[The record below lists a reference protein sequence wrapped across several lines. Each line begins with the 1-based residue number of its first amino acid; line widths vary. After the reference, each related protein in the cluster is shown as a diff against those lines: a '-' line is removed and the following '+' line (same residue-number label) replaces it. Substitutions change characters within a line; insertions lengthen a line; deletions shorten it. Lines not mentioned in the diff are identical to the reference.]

1 MKSKQKT
8 LGEKN
13 AIFGKPFATRLP
25 FHLLFSFVVNAAT
38 ELTEQIKRNI
48 REQINQ
54 ALVPTWSAR
63 TYSIIPREARER
75 LEMPAEQHCLPKITQ
90 DTVLG
95 TGFHPLLIT
104 PKDDAFF
111 TAFFLL
117 LSCSTSN
124 HESISS
130 DQITFPRPIS
140 VTTEDKL
147 LTYD

>member
-8 LGEKN
+8 LGEKT
-13 AIFGKPFATRLP
+13 AIFGNPFATRLP

-54 ALVPTWSAR
+54 ALVPTWSAH
-63 TYSIIPREARER
+63 TYSIIPLEVREG
-75 LEMPAEQHCLPKITQ
+75 LEMPAGQCCLPKITQ

-104 PKDDAFF
+104 PKYDAFL

-117 LSCSTSN
+117 LSCSASN
-124 HESISS
+124 HKSISS
-130 DQITFPRPIS
+130 EQITFPSPSQCYNRRQTP
-140 VTTEDKL
+140 DL
-147 LTYD
+147 